1 MGAALGQLLGGSRR
15 AAKLPSMAALAALD
29 EGEQVE
35 VVLAGRFRGHEA
47 VAILTDRRL
56 VLANAREWDPEIV
69 TVENLSGLEVEG
81 WVERRAATIRLTDG
95 TMVHVMDRV
104 NDTSVAETLTA
115 SLRAR

>member
-1 MGAALGQLLGGSRR
+1 
-15 AAKLPSMAALAALD
+15 MAALAALD

-81 WVERRAATIRLTDG
+81 WVERRAATIQRDG
-95 TMVHVMDRV
+95 SDGEQ
-104 NDTSVAETLTA
+104 DEQ
-115 SLRAR
+115 